1 MIREKSHQKN
11 GIVGVL
17 EEDEDDASSSDSQA
31 ENVLSRLYKKYISN
45 IFLNNNNNNKISN
58 TNSSK
63 KVGTSTTS
71 IDKSHRNSDESS
83 FSGINPIVILNHD
96 RESVIE
102 L

>member
-1 MIREKSHQKN
+1 M
-11 GIVGVL
+11 

-45 IFLNNNNNNKISN
+45 IFLNNNNNKISNNN

>member
-1 MIREKSHQKN
+1 MSHN
-11 GIVGVL
+11 
-17 EEDEDDASSSDSQA
+17 
-31 ENVLSRLYKKYISN
+31 SN
-45 IFLNNNNNNKISN
+45 
-58 TNSSK
+58 SK

-96 RESVIE
+96 RESVVE